1 MTRHSVDI
9 AVVGAGVV
17 GITAALLLARNG
29 YEVALID
36 PAAPPGPFRPTSDY
50 DIRVYALTPASLRVF
65 TALGAAATLD
75 PDRLAAFRGMHVWDA
90 GSDGMLHFEAGRLGR
105 ESLGTIIEHANLHA
119 SLHAL
124 AAGAR
129 NLTRLGTAVSA
140 METGDERCVLHL
152 DNGGHVDAALVVAC
166 DGANSQVRE
175 QLGIAANA
183 SAFRQDAIICNVET
197 ERPHASI
204 ARQRFLDD
212 GPLAFLPLPPAH
224 ACSIVWTTSPHA
236 AAAAVAAPDAVFAA
250 QLAEAFSGELG
261 VIRSTGPR
269 CAVPLQRLHAQRY
282 VVGRSVL
289 LGDAAHVVH
298 PLAGQGL
305 NLGIMDAAALAE
317 VFGPRSE
324 LELRFPRAAQSRF
337 ERMRRG
343 ENLVMLQTTT
353 ALNRLF
359 RDQHRIGKRARGLGM
374 RAVDAITPLKHWL
387 MLRAMGDVGDVPA
400 IAALHPP
407 H

>member
-1 MTRHSVDI
+1 MIRHTVDI

-36 PAAPPGPFRPTSDY
+36 PAAAPGPFRPTADY
-50 DIRVYALTPASLRVF
+50 DIRTYALTPASLRVF

-75 PDRLAAFRGMHVWDA
+75 PERLAAFRGMQVWDA
-90 GSDGMLHFEAGRLGR
+90 GSNGMLRFDAGQLGR

-119 SLHAL
+119 ALHAL

-129 NLTRLGTAVSA
+129 GLTRVTAAVSA
-140 METGDERCVLHL
+140 TEIGEERCTLQL
-152 DNGGHVDAALVVAC
+152 DHGGHVDAAIVLAC
-166 DGANSQVRE
+166 DGANSSMRT
-175 QLGIAANA
+175 QLGVATNTGT
-183 SAFRQDAIICNVET
+183 FRQDAIICNVET
-197 ERPHASI
+197 ERPHASV

-224 ACSIVWTTSPHA
+224 ACSIVWTTSPQA
-236 AAAAVAAPDAVFAA
+236 AAAAVAAPDAVFAM
-250 QLAEAFSGELG
+250 QLAAAFDGELG
-261 VIRSTGPR
+261 AVQATGPR
-269 CAVPLQRLHAQRY
+269 RAVPLQRLHAEHY
-282 VVGRSVL
+282 VVGRIVL

-317 VFGPRSE
+317 VFAQRSE
-324 LELRFPRAAQSRF
+324 LELRFPRSALSRF

-343 ENLVMLQTTT
+343 ENLAMLQTTT

-374 RAVDAITPLKHWL
+374 RAVDALTPLKHWL

-400 IAALHPP
+400 IAALHSPR
-407 H
+407 